1 MILSKQTSISHANE
15 LAREFSRL
23 ISTDPDL
30 TWLSPLSTPNGNV
43 LPSLD
48 LSFDGKKISFRPFF
62 SLSPSLNELK
72 SLAEAKRS
80 DHTVFQPL
88 LVTPRLSSR
97 TLDFCRLHALN
108 AIDLNGRTYIRAK
121 GVLIDR
127 KDLPGRNYVFELEPR
142 NVFVGKS
149 ARIVRSLLSQRDRV
163 WAQSELVARSRAS
176 SGLVSRIIKHLTHQG
191 YLERTGTRNFRV
203 HDSLAL
209 LDHWA
214 SADNFAKRTATAR
227 YSAFGDSP
235 LELAK
240 KIDALLND
248 NSIKVAFTQWIAG
261 WLRHPY
267 TEPVVVSAYVSYL
280 PSEKVLETIGLRPVT
295 EAGKLWLHVPDDE
308 GVFLETQNVRELPL
322 VSDAQIYLDL
332 LKTGLRGPDQAQA
345 LRNWEG
351 FCRK

>member
-1 MILSKQTSISHANE
+1 LSKQTSICHANE

-30 TWLSPLSTPNGNV
+30 TWLTPLSTPNGNV
-43 LPSLD
+43 LPSVD

-72 SLAEAKRS
+72 SLAETKRS
-80 DHTVFQPL
+80 GHTVFQPL

-127 KDLPGRNYVFELEPR
+127 KDLPGRNYIFELEPR

-149 ARIVRSLLSQRDRV
+149 ARIVRSLLSQRDRL
-163 WAQSELVARSRAS
+163 WAQSELVVRSQAS
-176 SGLVSRIIKHLTHQG
+176 SGLVSRITKHLTHQG
-191 YLERTGTRNFRV
+191 YLEKIGARSFRV
-203 HDSLAL
+203 HDAPAL
-209 LDHWA
+209 LDDWA
-214 SADNFAKRTATAR
+214 SADNFAKRATTAH
-227 YSAFGDSP
+227 YSAFGNSP

-240 KIDALLND
+240 KIEVLLSD
-248 NSIKVAFTQWIAG
+248 HSIKVAFTQWIAG

-267 TEPVVVSAYVSYL
+267 AEPVVVSAYASHL
-280 PSEKVLETIGLRPVT
+280 PSDKLLETIGLRPVT
-295 EAGKLWLHVPDDE
+295 EAGNLWLHVPDDE
-308 GVFLETQNVRELPL
+308 GVFLEIQKVSGLPL

-332 LKTGLRGPDQAQA
+332 LKTGLRGPDQAEA